1 MNTSESNEAL
11 YKLIEGGKKEEDFK
25 PKKPIGEEAA
35 IKLRGGIRERKKFEN
50 LQKNNKGGGGRRS
63 KKRWSRK
70 YKKSINCRKP
80 KGFSQKQYCKFG
92 RRKKKTRRKK

>member
-1 MNTSESNEAL
+1 MNTSESDEAIF
-11 YKLIEGGKKEEDFK
+11 KLIEAGKKEEDFK

-35 IKLRGGIRERKKFEN
+35 TKLRKEIRERKKFEN
-50 LQKNNKGGGGRRS
+50 PLKNKKGRGERRG

-80 KGFSQKQYCKFG
+80 KGFSQKQYCKYG
-92 RRKKKTRRKK
+92 RKKKKTRRKK